1 MFELPSHG
9 ITCSVKEVLP
19 LCSCTDT
26 AHVPDLSMTSSLP
39 IQYSLSP
46 SAAPPS
52 CISLLCLCLSSASP
66 LSHQVFHISV
76 GFSKDQLSEVKLFL
90 SKVCVCMCVCSV
102 DQHVPEVK
110 SSVSKITR
118 RGVLLPYSQC
128 SVHVCLAVCFTH
140 QEIVKCMRRKRE
152 RAVLGVKHKS

>member
-1 MFELPSHG
+1 MVGFFSYIFVEYCVH
-9 ITCSVKEVLP
+9 SVLNGGCAVEVLTLHMSQTFLWPHLSLSKINSRLSFP
-19 LCSCTDT
+19 LC
-26 AHVPDLSMTSSLP
+26 VSLHYP
-39 IQYSLSP
+39 FTP
-46 SAAPPS
+46 SQ
-52 CISLLCLCLSSASP
+52 
-66 LSHQVFHISV
+66 QVFHISV

-128 SVHVCLAVCFTH
+128 SVYVCLVVCFIH